1 MNSNRFLVVF
11 FLVSMLSACAGQPQM
26 TPTTEFSPIQ
36 PIPEQEPRQVTG
48 SIFTNGRDLFGDLR
62 SYQTGDVQVGDLVT
76 VLLSETTQAS
86 RTSAVATSR
95 TTANDAIGVNQM
107 NSIINKIGFGEG
119 FFDGAETDGS
129 EIKSDGSGS
138 AGQAASL
145 TGSISAMVVEIL
157 ANGNLVIIG
166 EKQLALTEG
175 TEFIRVK
182 GIIRPA
188 DIQPDNT
195 ILSQRIAHAQISYRG
210 TGELASASRASWGTG
225 LLYKFWPF

>member
-11 FLVSMLSACAGQPQM
+11 FMVSMLSACVGQPQM
-26 TPTTEFSPIQ
+26 MPTTEFSPIQ

-195 ILSQRIAHAQISYRG
+195 ILSQRIAHAQISYRYRRV
-210 TGELASASRASWGTG
+210 SISI
-225 LLYKFWPF
+225 

>member
-86 RTSAVATSR
+86 RTSAEL
-95 TTANDAIGVNQM
+95 Q
-107 NSIINKIGFGEG
+107 
-119 FFDGAETDGS
+119 
-129 EIKSDGSGS
+129 
-138 AGQAASL
+138 AGQ
-145 TGSISAMVVEIL
+145 
-157 ANGNLVIIG
+157 
-166 EKQLALTEG
+166 
-175 TEFIRVK
+175 
-182 GIIRPA
+182 
-188 DIQPDNT
+188 
-195 ILSQRIAHAQISYRG
+195 QRTMLLAQI
-210 TGELASASRASWGTG
+210 
-225 LLYKFWPF
+225 K